1 MALSEEE
8 QRLLE
13 QMEAEL
19 AAEDPRLANALR
31 GPQRHW
37 YRRRVLVAA
46 LGFAVGVTVL
56 VLGMEWHPLVSVLG
70 FLIMLIATV
79 VGLAAWRHA
88 DPEGV
93 SVSGGPGSGRAQRN
107 SSARPDDRRRRGDDD
122 LPF

>member
-37 YRRRVLVAA
+37 YHRRVLAA
-46 LGFAVGVTVL
+46 AVGLAVGVTVL
-56 VLGMEWHPLVSVLG
+56 VLGMDVHPLVSVAG
-70 FLIMLIATV
+70 FVIMLVSTV
-79 VGLAAWRHA
+79 VGMAAWRRPDA
-88 DPEGV
+88 DGLASQRGAASSRP
-93 SVSGGPGSGRAQRN
+93 QRN
-107 SSARPDDRRRRGDDD
+107 SSGRPDDWRQRGEDD